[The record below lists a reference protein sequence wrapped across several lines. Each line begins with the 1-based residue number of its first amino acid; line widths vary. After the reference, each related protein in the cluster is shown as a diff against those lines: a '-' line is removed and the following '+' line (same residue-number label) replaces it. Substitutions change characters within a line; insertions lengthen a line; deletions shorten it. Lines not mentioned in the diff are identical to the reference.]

1 MLQAIR
7 TARRSDIA
15 VGTMDLSNTV
25 AVSLVQGGAVKSLT
39 VDDPYSIGKSL
50 VAEIGYS
57 LLGKPTPVYIQV
69 PAIPV
74 TKESILDAYAQSYHA
89 APPPEV
95 TQALG
100 K

>member
-1 MLQAIR
+1 
-7 TARRSDIA
+7 
-15 VGTMDLSNTV
+15 
-25 AVSLVQGGAVKSLT
+25 
-39 VDDPYSIGKSL
+39 
-50 VAEIGYS
+50 
-57 LLGKPTPVYIQV
+57 LLGKPTPAYIQV